1 MINSTPRVCRADSG
15 FWSVCALSTLILPP
29 HKWHLL
35 AFPMTFGVACGA
47 YHIEFSSCAPITI
60 QNIQK
65 VWAVACLL
73 HLRLLL
79 LLLLSRFSHARPC
92 ATP

>member
-1 MINSTPRVCRADSG
+1 
-15 FWSVCALSTLILPP
+15 
-29 HKWHLL
+29 
-35 AFPMTFGVACGA
+35 MTFGVACGA

-73 HLRLLL
+73 HLRRECQTDPRLLGGAPESHLAISFLSFKSL
-79 LLLLSRFSHARPC
+79 LKSP
-92 ATP
+92 